1 MIVVQDEVANNR
13 RGDEAGEGQ
22 DVGDGVDVL
31 VGRELFES
39 IEYRLFGILR
49 RFAREWSVSIW

>member
-1 MIVVQDEVANNR
+1 MQDEVANNR